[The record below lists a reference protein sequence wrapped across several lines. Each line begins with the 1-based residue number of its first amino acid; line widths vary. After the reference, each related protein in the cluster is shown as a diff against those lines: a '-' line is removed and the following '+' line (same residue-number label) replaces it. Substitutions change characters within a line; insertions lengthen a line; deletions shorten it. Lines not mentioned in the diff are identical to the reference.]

1 MKDSISSLYKTAGFI
16 SENVWGTLSAT
27 THATVSRVYTRL
39 YETRASRYLIRP
51 YCSWQYRDSKHYLK
65 FRPGRGKKYYESF
78 QDFFTRDFKTPPK
91 IHTAVAWPC
100 EGLVCDLEKSISDKH
115 VDVKGDHRPIR
126 SIFGQSGLKIPKKY
140 SFINVFLHNKNYHHI
155 HAPVSGTITDIER
168 IPGKLLL
175 LRPYAYPGR
184 PSLPAFH
191 NERVNVTLTDRYGR
205 PWFLS
210 IVGGPAVATVQLP
223 EKITRGQKIKV
234 GDKIASFLMGS
245 TCCIASPMAPR
256 ISLHDEVFVGHS
268 FE

>member
-1 MKDSISSLYKTAGFI
+1 MKQNVSSLYKTAGFI

-27 THATVSRVYTRL
+27 THAAVSRVYTRL

-51 YCSWQYRDSKHYLK
+51 YCSWQYRDRDHHLK
-65 FRPGRGKKYYESF
+65 FRPGRGKKHYESF
-78 QDFFTRDFKTPPK
+78 QDFFTRDFKAPLK
-91 IHTAVAWPC
+91 IKSSVAWPC
-100 EGLVCDLEKSISDKH
+100 EGVVCDLERSISNKC
-115 VDVKGDHRPIR
+115 VDVKGDSRPIR
-126 SIFGQSGLKIPKKY
+126 SIFGKSGHKIPKKY
-140 SFINVFLHNKNYHHI
+140 SFINIFLHNKNYHHI

-191 NERVNVTLTDRYGR
+191 NERVNITLTDSRGR

-210 IVGGPAVATVQLP
+210 IVGGPAVATVELP
-223 EKITRGQKIKV
+223 QKVKMGGKIKI
-234 GDKIASFLMGS
+234 GEKLASFLMGS
-245 TCCIASPMAPR
+245 TCCIAAPL
-256 ISLHDEVFVGHS
+256 IPHVSLNEEVFVGHS